1 MPARK
6 RRAHSDSV
14 AADDPRQVAPNQ
26 PTRGRK
32 PAQACPRCK
41 ARKVRCEF
49 PAGSHICQRCM
60 ESGCVNECLPAESHA
75 HPTHSGG
82 IPPPAHGNSVPPPAR
97 GNSIPPPNNHQVSQ
111 CQKQNQLERTL
122 SSGHQAKRQ
131 CKSKSCECEADV
143 PPPAVTT
150 PLEPIP
156 EFDYEVYDDNYAATD
171 FPSGNLQDAMQIL
184 TAIGGGNSDVTA
196 CNVAEGGEEFDLDNI
211 ASSDDDSSSEDS
223 GLDLMQYH
231 PRAVKSMVRAPIKE
245 QVSKPFKGKAMGST
259 CSEYDPLK
267 CSFVIQGAVRQ
278 SDGSNSPLQIPSGIT
293 LDGLHIAVAE
303 KLGHFPGLVKLRY
316 RLDSDKAK
324 AGTISIQNDDELA
337 MFKDRMRSLIVP
349 PRLANG
355 KPSNCPLKNVLI
367 YFEDADTE
375 DPAPNNSHKTGA
387 TSQAVAQGK
396 QKPSVQASGQLEGG
410 VRHKE
415 LIAELQER
423 WRCDIHSKGPESPT
437 YCYTG
442 NGGICYALTHGNLSL
457 WALEI
462 MDGDGSVDEKPP
474 KIILPNARPRTR
486 SSSVTNPAMQMP
498 HLGLPG
504 PAGSY
509 GYPPPVIVLPPWVP
523 PGYQGIGNGQ
533 PLLSTSTEVQL
544 RSTSPCD
551 TRNLTPSSSNTPSLS
566 PHPNIP
572 ITDIPDIVSWFT
584 FLVVFSWPGSA

>member
-1 MPARK
+1 M
-6 RRAHSDSV
+6 
-14 AADDPRQVAPNQ
+14 
-26 PTRGRK
+26 
-32 PAQACPRCK
+32 
-41 ARKVRCEF
+41 
-49 PAGSHICQRCM
+49 
-60 ESGCVNECLPAESHA
+60 
-75 HPTHSGG
+75 
-82 IPPPAHGNSVPPPAR
+82 
-97 GNSIPPPNNHQVSQ
+97 
-111 CQKQNQLERTL
+111 
-122 SSGHQAKRQ
+122 
-131 CKSKSCECEADV
+131 
-143 PPPAVTT
+143 

-156 EFDYEVYDDNYAATD
+156 EFDYEVYDDNYAVTD
-171 FPSGNLQDAMQIL
+171 LPSGNLQDAMQIL
-184 TAIGGGNSDVTA
+184 TTIGGGNSDVMTH
-196 CNVAEGGEEFDLDNI
+196 NVAEGGEEFDLDNV
-211 ASSDDDSSSEDS
+211 ASSDNDLSSEDS
-223 GLDLMQYH
+223 GLDLTQYH
-231 PRAVKSMVRAPIKE
+231 PRAAKSMVHAPIKG
-245 QVSKPFKGKAMGST
+245 QVSKRFKEKAMGST
-259 CSEYDPLK
+259 CSDYDPLK

-293 LDGLHIAVAE
+293 LDGLRIAVAE
-303 KLGHFPGLVKLRY
+303 KLGRFPGLVKLRY

-355 KPSNCPLKNVLI
+355 KPSNRPLKNVLI
-367 YFEDADTE
+367 YFEDADVE
-375 DPAPNNSHKTGA
+375 DPALNNSHKMGA
-387 TSQAVAQGK
+387 TSRAVAPGK

-415 LIAELQER
+415 LIAELQEQ

-462 MDGDGSVDEKPP
+462 MDGDGSVDEKPL

-486 SSSVTNPAMQMP
+486 SSLATNPAMQMPQMP

-523 PGYQGIGNGQ
+523 PGYQGIGSGQ

-544 RSTSPCD
+544 RGTSLCD
-551 TRNLTPSSSNTPSLS
+551 TRNPTPSSSNTPSLS
-566 PHPNIP
+566 PHPTIP
-572 ITDIPDIVSWFT
+572 ITDIPDIVSWFAFLDRHEQRNQDGLT
-584 FLVVFSWPGSA
+584 FTPYGPILKAKGFLRLSQLTLDFFRLSDLQTWLGIEVGTAILIMQYAEEDLAAIRSGKWVFPKNIV